1 MTVKAINAVGS
12 SAASSEVNT
21 TPTTSAHPPI
31 WPGSLVAKPAAAS
44 AKLTWTAPAS
54 NGGSAITGYNV
65 YKGTVATGESGTPVN
80 SAPLAASATTY
91 TVTGLKNE
99 QGYYFIVKA
108 INAVGL
114 GAPSNEASAVPQ
126 ATAYVPGAPGSVKA
140 VGGTAKVTVSW
151 VAPSW
156 NGGSAITGYNVYK
169 GTAPGGESGTPVN
182 ATPLAATV
190 KTFAVTGL
198 TAGKV
203 YYFTVRAINAVGTG
217 AASEVSGKAS

>member
-1 MTVKAINAVGS
+1 M
-12 SAASSEVNT
+12 
-21 TPTTSAHPPI
+21 
-31 WPGSLVAKPAAAS
+31 
-44 AKLTWTAPAS
+44 
-54 NGGSAITGYNV
+54 
-65 YKGTVATGESGTPVN
+65 N
-80 SAPLAASATTY
+80 SAPLAGSATTY

-108 INAVGL
+108 INTVGL

-140 VGGTAKVTVSW
+140 VGGTGKVTVSW

-169 GTAPGGESGTPVN
+169 GTTPGGESGTPVN

-203 YYFTVRAINAVGTG
+203 YYLTVRAINAIGTG
-217 AASEVSGKAS
+217 PASEVSGKSS